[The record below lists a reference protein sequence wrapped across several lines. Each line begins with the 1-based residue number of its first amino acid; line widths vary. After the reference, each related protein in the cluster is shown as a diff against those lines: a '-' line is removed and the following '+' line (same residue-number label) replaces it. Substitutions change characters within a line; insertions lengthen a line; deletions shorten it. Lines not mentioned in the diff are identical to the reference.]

1 MPQDVRGR
9 SNHHFLETGIARVK
23 PARIPNVKKCYQ
35 KLDQFIT
42 RQREQGHI
50 GWGRIKEDQ
59 RVTKN
64 DYPVYWHTEEF
75 VDYRIDDLKNSAND
89 YYFPKW
95 YKQPNYTELYVEK
108 IASVSSFRSLVKDW
122 EINVRHDKGFGC
134 PEAIYQNC
142 REIVRIMYMED
153 MQKDVTI
160 FYGGDMDPSGDSM
173 DKVLK
178 NQLDLFAEYDFGF
191 EDKDFGYPYRN
202 KKGEIIERNYRLGFV
217 KVKRLFVTQDQ
228 ISKFNIPLEFDA
240 EISKKLLGTSKANGD
255 EEDKKG
261 DSRTPSYIEK
271 YRSYMKPGDM
281 LPPMSELDAILSTDR
296 LLDETKK
303 LLDANIKPLFDEA
316 IYKKEVTNKL
326 KYRQDE
332 VKKLLQKK
340 VKFLDDEKLLF

>member
-9 SNHHFLETGIARVK
+9 SDHHFLETGIARVK

-122 EINVRHDKGFGC
+122 EINVRHDKGFGS

-153 MQKDVTI
+153 MKKDVSI
-160 FYGGDMDPSGDSM
+160 FYGGDMDPSADSM

-178 NQLDLFAEYDFGF
+178 KSA
-191 EDKDFGYPYRN
+191 
-202 KKGEIIERNYRLGFV
+202 
-217 KVKRLFVTQDQ
+217 
-228 ISKFNIPLEFDA
+228 
-240 EISKKLLGTSKANGD
+240 
-255 EEDKKG
+255 
-261 DSRTPSYIEK
+261 
-271 YRSYMKPGDM
+271 RS
-281 LPPMSELDAILSTDR
+281 
-296 LLDETKK
+296 
-303 LLDANIKPLFDEA
+303 FC
-316 IYKKEVTNKL
+316 
-326 KYRQDE
+326 
-332 VKKLLQKK
+332 
-340 VKFLDDEKLLF
+340 